1 MLAALKAFGRRNLA
15 YLLLTALLVLFAM
28 WLEST
33 GPRSG
38 PDSGAGAMAGLA
50 LWALASVASVLVNG
64 ILLII
69 GLSKKRPVIKEVIAI
84 CLPFLIAF
92 AVLGLEDL
100 VMRF

>member
-1 MLAALKAFGRRNLA
+1 
-15 YLLLTALLVLFAM
+15 M

-38 PDSGAGAMAGLA
+38 PDRGAGAMAGVA
-50 LWALASVASVLVNG
+50 LWALASVASVLING

-69 GLSKKRPVIKEVIAI
+69 GLSNKRLVIKEMIGI
-84 CLPFLIAF
+84 GLPFLIAF